1 MSVEQMEKVDLRV
14 KKTNAAIKSAFIGM
28 IMERDPADMTVKE
41 LTERAQIH
49 RKTFYLHYTCMEA
62 LFEDMIQDIANAY
75 YKEIDQIPANM
86 PMKEVNRVFFQFFS
100 RQEPYVE
107 RLMCAPEYQGFFDKT
122 LRVTLMRHNRA
133 RYDPYAH
140 LPKEE
145 QNIVNIF
152 LTKGS
157 NNMYRQWVADGKK
170 IPLERI
176 IELTGELLTHGIDDL
191 AR

>member
-75 YKEIDQIPANM
+75 YKEID
-86 PMKEVNRVFFQFFS
+86 
-100 RQEPYVE
+100 
-107 RLMCAPEYQGFFDKT
+107 
-122 LRVTLMRHNRA
+122 
-133 RYDPYAH
+133 
-140 LPKEE
+140 
-145 QNIVNIF
+145 
-152 LTKGS
+152 
-157 NNMYRQWVADGKK
+157 
-170 IPLERI
+170 
-176 IELTGELLTHGIDDL
+176 
-191 AR
+191 